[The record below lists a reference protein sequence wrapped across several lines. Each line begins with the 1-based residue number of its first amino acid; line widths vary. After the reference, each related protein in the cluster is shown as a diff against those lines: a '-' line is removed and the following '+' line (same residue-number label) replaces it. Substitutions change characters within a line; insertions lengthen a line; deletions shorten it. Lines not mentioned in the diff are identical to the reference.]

1 MSATTTPTPKRGGI
15 HPVYGAP
22 FVGGSDMDANY
33 NLTNADVQC
42 ISQLRTI
49 KQLQNIQT
57 ALEQVRD
64 NVAAVKFHGN
74 LEVDDL
80 KATTELDKANFIEKV
95 DSLMHSHGFQTF
107 FFMKGTD
114 GKMYSLLT
122 HSHLFTLADVIQ
134 EHRNRASPHVTI
146 LDDDG
151 AETSASKIAS
161 HSKYD
166 SYERLDC
173 NLSRLAVQSVIG
185 KTLQDDIKT
194 RYSHLSD
201 FRQFPGNV
209 YFMMALEASNASV
222 ALDIDDAL
230 DKFNGLSLTSYPGEN
245 IKSFATE
252 ALRLI
257 KVMEGGYC
265 LPLRLGSD
273 LLKKVYSTSC
283 EHFNRWI
290 HAKLDEVRDLELLYK
305 LKDPKLM
312 AGDPKYA
319 TLGPIALCGFLQ
331 EKYGSL
337 VTEKAWPAL
346 SASVPEGNNASIDTS
361 NGSERRCFHCL
372 ATDHLRDTCP
382 KLGRNANRRNG
393 GRSGKGND
401 VNPDTTPKSDTA
413 PPLLFVLPFQ
423 HGVISSQQT
432 SPVLSSLETI
442 LINGA
447 ASVAVVLL
455 GSKDSSRLLTVLLN
469 ILTKRFPFPV
479 RRLIM
484 PRLLPFFLSLMTPW
498 QLMTFPMTK
507 CWCSLVRG
515 VPRLLTKKILL
526 SRV

>member
-1 MSATTTPTPKRGGI
+1 
-15 HPVYGAP
+15 
-22 FVGGSDMDANY
+22 
-33 NLTNADVQC
+33 
-42 ISQLRTI
+42 
-49 KQLQNIQT
+49 
-57 ALEQVRD
+57 
-64 NVAAVKFHGN
+64 
-74 LEVDDL
+74 
-80 KATTELDKANFIEKV
+80 
-95 DSLMHSHGFQTF
+95 
-107 FFMKGTD
+107 MKGTD

-134 EHRNRASPHVTI
+134 EHRTRASPHVPI
-146 LDDDG
+146 LDDVG

-209 YFMMALEASNASV
+209 YFMMVLEASNASV

-283 EHFNRWI
+283 EFFNRWI

-346 SASVPEGNNASIDTS
+346 SASVPE
-361 NGSERRCFHCL
+361 
-372 ATDHLRDTCP
+372 
-382 KLGRNANRRNG
+382 
-393 GRSGKGND
+393 
-401 VNPDTTPKSDTA
+401 
-413 PPLLFVLPFQ
+413 
-423 HGVISSQQT
+423 
-432 SPVLSSLETI
+432 
-442 LINGA
+442 
-447 ASVAVVLL
+447 
-455 GSKDSSRLLTVLLN
+455 
-469 ILTKRFPFPV
+469 
-479 RRLIM
+479 
-484 PRLLPFFLSLMTPW
+484 
-498 QLMTFPMTK
+498 
-507 CWCSLVRG
+507 
-515 VPRLLTKKILL
+515 
-526 SRV
+526 